1 MKTIKIFTIGFT
13 FIGLTLMSCGDDKKQ
28 NANDIENEVDTEVI
42 TSDVDADV
50 NDENVVTSREYAMKD
65 GSKITYESNK
75 RGVVAMNDWPSY
87 NELNLEMDKIE
98 GADFVITKEE
108 VDDLDAMIS
117 NLGNSI
123 PAWLKTE
130 EVMEDVADVQKE
142 YKELINESDASEKEH
157 KENLEELSEKFDD
170 LREELNETVQK
181 YIDIHKDAIEEYNEE
196 IKKGKVDAAN
206 EEYQEEIKKMDKIAD
221 YEEKK

>member
-1 MKTIKIFTIGFT
+1 
-13 FIGLTLMSCGDDKKQ
+13 MSCGDDKKQ